1 MNMRDYPEKDWKL
14 LRQKLPEW
22 QEAYMTRLCEEYM
35 DLLRSDKKGSE
46 RFWELEK
53 RIKEDQKKTG
63 VVATI
68 SRSKMIF
75 NLVNLVAEGAVTM
88 DDLEEFSDDAKEAV
102 RMFLR

>member
-1 MNMRDYPEKDWKL
+1 MRFSGKDRKL
-14 LRQKLPEW
+14 FRQKLPGW
-22 QEAYMTRLCEEYM
+22 QEAYMTMLCEEYM
-35 DLLRSDKKGSE
+35 ELLSADKKGSKW
-46 RFWELEK
+46 FWELEK

-75 NLVNLVAEGAVTM
+75 NLVNLVADGAITM
-88 DDLEEFSDDAKEAV
+88 DNLEEFSDDTKEAV